1 MSTPLARALNLPRTR
16 LFRALGV
23 VAALLACTIALLAAG
38 AGLLQNLYSNWQLQK
53 ANSILI
59 YLPPEVS
66 PTALE
71 PLTTTVPTLAGVAAV
86 RQIPISELQ
95 QNLAD
100 ILPATVAVT
109 NLPLPV
115 VAEVTLQ
122 RGADRAPIL
131 KALAQSF
138 PTAELDDQQTLLGR
152 VAESVR
158 LLQASALGVGLVLL
172 GLLTLFMALTIRAGL
187 LAQEQVVHLLLQL
200 GATDSALARAITT
213 QTLLPVLIGTGGG
226 IGAAALLL
234 AASSTWPTLAAFQGF
249 GVWGALIL
257 VPLALP
263 LGAALTAW
271 LVSLRLLKAA

>member
-16 LFRALGV
+16 LFRALGI

-38 AGLLQNLYSNWQLQK
+38 AGLLQNLYGNWQLQK
-53 ANSILI
+53 ANSILL
-59 YLPPEVS
+59 YLPPEAS
-66 PTALE
+66 PSSLE

-86 RQIPISELQ
+86 RQVPATELQ
-95 QNLAD
+95 QSLAD
-100 ILPATVAVT
+100 ILPPSLAA
-109 NLPLPV
+109 NSLPLPV

-158 LLQASALGVGLVLL
+158 LLQLAALGVGLVLL

-200 GATDSALARAITT
+200 GATDGALARAITL
-213 QTLLPVLIGTGGG
+213 QTLLPVLVGTALG
-226 IGAAALLL
+226 IGAAALIMVG
-234 AASSTWPTLAAFQGF
+234 STTWPTLAAFHGL
-249 GVWGALIL
+249 GVWGALVL
-257 VPLALP
+257 TPLALP